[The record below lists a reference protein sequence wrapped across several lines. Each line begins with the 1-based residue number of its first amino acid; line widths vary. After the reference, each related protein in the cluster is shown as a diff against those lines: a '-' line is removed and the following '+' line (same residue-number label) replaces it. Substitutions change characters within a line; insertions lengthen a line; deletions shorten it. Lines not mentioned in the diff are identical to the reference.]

1 MPKKVIL
8 IAAVTVDGFIA
19 RHKNEITTWSKDLHF
34 FKKQTMGYPLIM
46 GSNTFKTIKR
56 DLVGREMIII
66 NRNQKPESI
75 LSGLNEEICYII
87 GGGKTFSRFTKF
99 YTHIYITPHPYIF
112 GKGIRLFSDM
122 INEIS
127 IQFLNIIEIDKK
139 MGIYQYQYEVS
150 K

>member
-1 MPKKVIL
+1 MP
-8 IAAVTVDGFIA
+8 FF
-19 RHKNEITTWSKDLHF
+19 RHNGL
-34 FKKQTMGYPLIM
+34 YP
-46 GSNTFKTIKR
+46 
-56 DLVGREMIII
+56 REMIVI
-66 NRNQKPESI
+66 NRDQKPESI

-112 GKGIRLFSDM
+112 GKGIRLFSDL